1 MELFNLLGKKAII
14 TGANQGLGKGMAEAL
29 HEAGAEVVII
39 DINSNVFNT
48 AKEIGKTKP
57 NFFAIQADLSV
68 REELYNSFEVAVEK
82 LGGSLDI
89 MINDAGIASR
99 TKSEDFPTKDWDRII
114 EVNLSAV
121 FLLCQLAGRIMLK
134 QKSGKIINIASLL
147 SFFGG
152 YTVAAYAASKGGVA
166 QITKALSNEWARYGI
181 NINAIAPGYMNTA
194 LNENLINDPI
204 RSKEILDRIPA
215 GRWGLP
221 EDMKGIA
228 IFLSSKA
235 SDYLNG
241 AVIPVDGGYL
251 GR

>member
-1 MELFNLLGKKAII
+1 MELFNLSGKKAVI

-39 DINSNVFNT
+39 DVNSNVFNT
-48 AKEIGKTKP
+48 AEEIGKTKP
-57 NFFAIQADLSV
+57 NIFAIQADLSV
-68 REELYNSFEVAVEK
+68 REELNNSFEVAVEK

-89 MINDAGIASR
+89 MINAAGIASR
-99 TKSEDFPTKDWDRII
+99 TKSEDFPTKDWDRVI

-121 FLLCQLAGRIMLK
+121 FFLCQLAGKIMLK
-134 QKSGKIINIASLL
+134 QKSGKIINIASML

-181 NINAIAPGYMNTA
+181 NINAIAPGYMNTS
-194 LNENLINDPI
+194 LNKNLINDPV
-204 RSKEILDRIPA
+204 RNKEILDRIPA